1 MPGRSR
7 VDPPNPSRFGAALR
21 CTPQPCTIWTG
32 SPKGQG
38 WGPPTFHDL
47 DWRWDSP
54 NPSRFGAAPQK
65 DKDWTPQPFTI
76 WRLFNPSRNQKDKDG
91 TPLTLHD
98 LDGSSKGE
106 GWDFPTLH
114 DLQWRPT
121 GTRLG
126 PPQPLAAPQKDKD
139 WTPQPFTIWR
149 LFLSGRLTD
158 QILLVKCAIYIRSA
172 DVGLPPAQPHRKP
185 NLERIRLTESPH
197 ALLLVSSKL
206 PPAQLHKKFIA
217 SSGTRQDSP
226 TESLHENPPAQH
238 HRKPNPERD
247 KLTESRQAL
256 LFVSAQLPPAQ
267 PPRKPTAFSCQHS
280 RTERTSQT
288 WTDPQKTYM
297 QRCLSHRNSRQH
309 SLQKAR
315 CFLRHPPGLQKGQ
328 MGTRQHSF
336 TESLTQ
342 KGTNSQKTHMQ
353 CCFRSCPRPAE
364 SNGPRR

>member
-1 MPGRSR
+1 MHPPTLHDLDRLPKRTRMG
-7 VDPPNPSRFGAALR
+7 PPNISRFGLALGL
-21 CTPQPCTIWTG
+21 PQPFTIWSG

-38 WGPPTFHDL
+38 LDPPTLHDL
-47 DWRWDSP
+47 
-54 NPSRFGAAPQK
+54 AAV
-65 DKDWTPQPFTI
+65 QPFTKPKGQG
-76 WRLFNPSRNQKDKDG
+76 WD
-91 TPLTLHD
+91 PLTLHD